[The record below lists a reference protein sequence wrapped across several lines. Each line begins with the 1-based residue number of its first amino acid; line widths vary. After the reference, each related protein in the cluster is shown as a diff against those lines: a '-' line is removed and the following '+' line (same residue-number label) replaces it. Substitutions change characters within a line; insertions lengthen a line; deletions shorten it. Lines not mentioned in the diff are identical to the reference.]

1 MDNQEMFLRI
11 PGILKGDTFRDSSN
25 MAILVI
31 HGRKELVAQMG
42 ASAKYIW
49 DIKPRYFIFPDMQE
63 VCETEVTLI
72 VKDE

>member
-11 PGILKGDTFRDSSN
+11 PGQLKGNYCDNDSRNIS
-25 MAILVI
+25 IV
-31 HGRKELVAQMG
+31 HGRKELVSQMG
-42 ASAKYIW
+42 TIPKYQW
-49 DIKPRYFIFPDMQE
+49 DVKPRFFIFPDMQE